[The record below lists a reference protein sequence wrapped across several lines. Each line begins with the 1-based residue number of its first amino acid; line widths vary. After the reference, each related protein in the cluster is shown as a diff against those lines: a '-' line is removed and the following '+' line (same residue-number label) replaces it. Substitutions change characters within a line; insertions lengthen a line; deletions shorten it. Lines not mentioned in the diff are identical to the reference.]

1 MPAQS
6 HLRFQK
12 ASLREAVR
20 VAHRATATV
29 EPLQSAPSADLVR
42 DLKIMPAD
50 RKQNLIL
57 FLPDQQRADTLACYG
72 GVKVHAP
79 NLNKLASESVIFE
92 RAYVTHP
99 VCTPSRSS
107 LMTGT
112 WPHIN
117 GCTRNS
123 VPLDQR
129 FLVFPELME
138 DKDYRNAYLGK
149 WHLGEDGPAERGF
162 QQWVST
168 DDHGDY
174 TNFLLSKNITPDKS
188 NERFSELAISN
199 LPLELSRP
207 RFLEKHACEFIE
219 KHQRDPFI
227 LVVGFVEPH
236 SPYHGPLNDEHPLN
250 EVELDKTAILPESE
264 DIPLRYRLMR
274 EWQQAEA
281 ILDRERLPTQLFFG
295 ITPDEYRS
303 IKQRYLGLVTLVDQS
318 IGAILACLERFG
330 LCDDTIVVHTSDHGD
345 SLGAHHLFGKETM
358 FEEAAR
364 VPFLIRRPGETRSKT
379 IQQPVSHIDFVPTL
393 LDLLGQPNHPQCAGK
408 SLLPV
413 INEAAAPP
421 DNVFLE
427 WAPNRTKIKKGTRLA
442 RRRLIKRAVEES
454 TRTVVSPDGWK
465 LCLRDKDSN
474 ELFNL
479 KDDPFETRNLYSDRQ
494 YASVIS
500 RLTGEIHR
508 WQESARDKLR
518 I

>member
-1 MPAQS
+1 MA
-6 HLRFQK
+6 
-12 ASLREAVR
+12 
-20 VAHRATATV
+20 AHRK
-29 EPLQSAPSADLVR
+29 PNLV
-42 DLKIMPAD
+42 
-50 RKQNLIL
+50 L
-57 FLPDQQRADTLACYG
+57 FLPDQQRADTIACYG

-123 VPLDQR
+123 VPLDRR
-129 FLVFPELME
+129 FRVFPELME
-138 DKDYRNAYLGK
+138 DKDYRTAYMGK
-149 WHLGEDGPAERGF
+149 WHLGEDGPAGRGF

-174 TNFLLSKNITPDKS
+174 TNFLLSKNITPDKP
-188 NERFSELAISN
+188 NGRFSELAISN
-199 LPLELSRP
+199 LPIELSRP
-207 RFLEKHACEFIE
+207 KFLEKHACEFIE

-236 SPYHGPLNDEHPLN
+236 SPYNGPLNDEHPLDQI
-250 EVELDKTAILPESE
+250 ELDATATRAESV

-281 ILDRERLPTQLFFG
+281 VLDRERLPTQSFFG
-295 ITPDEYRS
+295 VTPEEYRS

-330 LCDDTIVVHTSDHGD
+330 LTDNTIIVHTSDHGD

-358 FEEAAR
+358 FEEATR
-364 VPFLIRRPGETRSKT
+364 VPLLVRLPGQTRAQT
-379 IQQPVSHIDFVPTL
+379 IQQRISHIDFVPTL
-393 LDLLGQPNHPQCAGK
+393 LDVLGQANHPQCAGK
-408 SLLPV
+408 SLLPL
-413 INEAAAPP
+413 INDATALPN
-421 DNVFLE
+421 NVFLE
-427 WAPNRTKIKKGTRLA
+427 WAPNRTKVKKGTKLA
-442 RRRLIKRAVEES
+442 RRRTIKRAVEES

-465 LCLRDKDSN
+465 LCLRDQDSN
-474 ELFNL
+474 EFYNL
-479 KDDPFETRNLYSDRQ
+479 NEDPIETRNLYSDRQ
-494 YASVIS
+494 CASVIS
-500 RLTGEIHR
+500 RLAGEIHR
-508 WQESARDKLR
+508 WQESTNDKLR
-518 I
+518 